1 MKKLWH
7 EILWVSVVGGSIFLL
22 CVIVSLLVKRVEKL
36 EKEIKYIKQL
46 TPINFKIDRR
56 KL

>member
-46 TPINFKIDRR
+46 TPINFKIDRG
-56 KL
+56 K